1 MLFQDSVFIVFLIIV
16 FGLWAL
22 THKWNYISKTIL
34 LIASYVFYGAWNVKY
49 IWLIL
54 ASTLID
60 YVVGIILSNLK
71 QEQKLKRNLALTAS
85 IVTNLGLLGF
95 FKYQNFFIES
105 VNGVLP
111 FNIPVLQTLLPV
123 GISFYTFQS
132 MSYTI
137 DVYRKS
143 LPVCKNFIDFATY
156 VSFFP
161 QLVAGPIVRAADFL
175 PQLKNS
181 RTLGIKNFSN
191 FLPIFAVGL
200 FKKLI
205 LADNLALF
213 VDPVFKNFA
222 AHSSLD
228 CVLAVVAYAFQI
240 YYDFSGYTDMAIGVA
255 ALFGY
260 TLTINFNLP
269 YIATSIADFWRRWHI
284 SLSTWLRD
292 YLYIPLG
299 GSKMKTSIGVARNLL
314 ITMILGGLWHGAAW
328 NFVVWGAYQGV
339 LLTIERFFIKPNKKE
354 NFWFSLIIR
363 WPATMLFVLG
373 GWLIF
378 RVQHLKDIV
387 VFFKTLFYGSYTST
401 TVPNICL
408 LIIIGSILYTSFR
421 FIQTKSNITINIPQ
435 NSYLHLGYGILKGAL
450 AVILIIFSLIF
461 SCGTS
466 NPYIYFQF

>member
-16 FGLWAL
+16 FGLWVL
-22 THKWNYISKTIL
+22 THRWN
-34 LIASYVFYGAWNVKY
+34 IASKIVLLVASYIFYGAWNVKY

-71 QEQKLKRNLALTAS
+71 PEQKFKRKLALTAS
-85 IVTNLGLLGF
+85 ILTNLGLLGF
-95 FKYQNFFIES
+95 FKYQNFFIDS

-111 FNIPVLQTLLPV
+111 FNIPILQTLLPV

-161 QLVAGPIVRAADFL
+161 QLVAGPIVRAANFL
-175 PQLKNS
+175 PQLKIK
-181 RTLGIKNFSN
+181 RTFGLQNFSK

-222 AHSSLD
+222 EHSSLD
-228 CVLAVVAYAFQI
+228 CILAVVAYAFQI

-260 TLTINFNLP
+260 QLTINFNLP

-299 GSKMKTSIGVARNLL
+299 GSKMKSSLGVARNLL
-314 ITMILGGLWHGAAW
+314 IYGSWRIMAWCRMELCCLGGLP
-328 NFVVWGAYQGV
+328 
-339 LLTIERFFIKPNKKE
+339 RCFINNRK
-354 NFWFSLIIR
+354 
-363 WPATMLFVLG
+363 
-373 GWLIF
+373 IF
-378 RVQHLKDIV
+378 YKA
-387 VFFKTLFYGSYTST
+387 K
-401 TVPNICL
+401 
-408 LIIIGSILYTSFR
+408 
-421 FIQTKSNITINIPQ
+421 
-435 NSYLHLGYGILKGAL
+435 
-450 AVILIIFSLIF
+450 
-461 SCGTS
+461 
-466 NPYIYFQF
+466 

>member
-16 FGLWAL
+16 FGLWVL
-22 THKWNYISKTIL
+22 THRWNVASKIVL
-34 LIASYVFYGAWNVKY
+34 LVASYIFYGAWNIKY

-60 YVVGIILSNLK
+60 YVVGIILANL
-71 QEQKLKRNLALTAS
+71 EPSQKIKRRLALAAS
-85 IVTNLGLLGF
+85 ILTNLGLLGF
-95 FKYQNFFIES
+95 FKYQNFFIDS

-111 FNIPVLQTLLPV
+111 FDIPILQTLLPV

-137 DVYRKS
+137 DVYRKA

-175 PQLKNS
+175 PQLKIK
-181 RTLGIKNFSN
+181 RTFGIQNFSK

-222 AHSSLD
+222 GHSSLD
-228 CVLAVVAYAFQI
+228 CFLAVVAYAFQI

-260 TLTINFNLP
+260 QLTVNFNLP
-269 YIATSIADFWRRWHI
+269 YIAISIADFWRRWHI

-299 GSKMKTSIGVARNLL
+299 GSKMKSSLGVARNLL
-314 ITMILGGLWHGAAW
+314 ITMVLGGLWHGAAW

-339 LLTIERFFIKPNKKE
+339 LLTIERFFIKPNKKVG
-354 NFWFSLIIR
+354 FWSSLLFR
-363 WPATMLFVLG
+363 WPVTMLLVLG

-387 VFFKTLFYGSYTST
+387 VFFKVLSHGTYT
-401 TVPNICL
+401 TVIPKVCISIL
-408 LIIIGSILYTSFR
+408 AGSILYTIIR
-421 FIQTKSNITINIPQ
+421 FVQVRYNISVNVSQ
-435 NSYLHLGYGILKGAL
+435 NKFVNLGYGILKGAL
-450 AVILIIFSLIF
+450 AVLIIIISLLF
-461 SCGTS
+461 ACGTS